1 MCALFVPLSLAVQL
15 PFSSEASQRMVKQA
29 TLARTPDLEPIDRLE
44 EKVKRLVDMV
54 VQLRADL
61 QRSAD
66 GNAKLTEELQSV
78 RARLVEAE
86 ETSTELTVM
95 REERDVIRT

>member
-1 MCALFVPLSLAVQL
+1 
-15 PFSSEASQRMVKQA
+15 MVKQA

-61 QRSAD
+61 QRAAD
-66 GNAKLTEELQSV
+66 NNARLTDELQSV
-78 RARLVEAE
+78 RGRLVDAE
-86 ETSTELTVM
+86 QTSTELTAM
-95 REERDVIRT
+95 REERDVIRTRVAEMLEQLEGI

>member
-1 MCALFVPLSLAVQL
+1 
-15 PFSSEASQRMVKQA
+15 MVKQA

-61 QRSAD
+61 QRAAD
-66 GNAKLTEELQSV
+66 GNARLTEELQSL
-78 RARLVEAE
+78 RGRLVDAE
-86 ETSTELTVM
+86 QTSTELTVM
-95 REERDVIRT
+95 REERDVIRTRVAEMLEQLEGI

>member
-1 MCALFVPLSLAVQL
+1 
-15 PFSSEASQRMVKQA
+15 MVKQA

-61 QRSAD
+61 QRAAD
-66 GNAKLTEELQSV
+66 NNSRLTEELQSL
-78 RARLVEAE
+78 RARLADADQ
-86 ETSTELTVM
+86 TSTELTAM
-95 REERDVIRT
+95 REERDVIRTRVAEMLEQLEGI

>member
-1 MCALFVPLSLAVQL
+1 
-15 PFSSEASQRMVKQA
+15 MVKQA

-66 GNAKLTEELQSV
+66 GNARLTEELQSL
-78 RARLVEAE
+78 RGRLVDAE
-86 ETSTELTVM
+86 QTSTELTAM
-95 REERDVIRT
+95 REERDVIRTRVAEMLEQLEGI

>member
-1 MCALFVPLSLAVQL
+1 
-15 PFSSEASQRMVKQA
+15 MVKQA

-61 QRSAD
+61 QRAAD
-66 GNAKLTEELQSV
+66 NNSRLTEELQSL
-78 RARLVEAE
+78 RARLVDADQ
-86 ETSTELTVM
+86 TSTELTAM
-95 REERDVIRT
+95 REERDVIRTRVAEMLEQLEGI

>member
-1 MCALFVPLSLAVQL
+1 
-15 PFSSEASQRMVKQA
+15 MVKQA

-66 GNAKLTEELQSV
+66 GNVKLTEELQSV
-78 RARLVEAE
+78 RARLVDAE

-95 REERDVIRT
+95 REERDVIRTRVAEMLEQLEGI

>member
-1 MCALFVPLSLAVQL
+1 
-15 PFSSEASQRMVKQA
+15 MVKQA

-61 QRSAD
+61 QRAAD
-66 GNAKLTEELQSV
+66 GNARLTEELQAL
-78 RARLVEAE
+78 RGRLVDAE
-86 ETSTELTVM
+86 QASTELTAM
-95 REERDVIRT
+95 REERDVIRTRVAEMLEQLEGI